1 MYNLL
6 RKIALTLYKP
16 FMEEKMRT
24 FIDKRLSQD
33 FSDLKN
39 EEYIWIH
46 CSSVGEV
53 NLSEDLVKKFYSIS
67 RKNILISVF
76 TDTGYENAVKKYSDK
91 KKIKVIYFPVDDKKK
106 INEILNKIKLK
117 LLVLVET
124 ELWPNLINEVN
135 EKNSRI
141 IVVNGRISDRSYP
154 RYKKL
159 KFLLKSMLQKI
170 DFFYMQSEI
179 DKERI
184 ISLGADGNKTENV
197 GNLKFSISL
206 EKYSDN
212 EKEEYRKFLNIGD
225 RKVFVAGSTR
235 TGEDEVIL
243 DVFKRLKNYVLI
255 IVPRHLDR
263 LSKIENLIKENNL
276 TYVKYND
283 LENNTSTGKENIIL
297 VDKMGVLRKLYS
309 VSDIAFVGGTLVNI
323 GGHNLLEP
331 LFYRKAVIF
340 GKYTQNVVDIAK
352 EILRRKIGRQC
363 GNGA

>member
-6 RKIALTLYKP
+6 RKIGLTLYRP
-16 FMEEKMRT
+16 FMKEKMKT

-33 FSDLKN
+33 FSDLKD

-67 RKNILISVF
+67 RKNILISTF

-91 KKIKVIYFPVDDKKK
+91 KKIKVIYFPIDDKKK

-135 EKNSRI
+135 KKNSRI

-170 DFFYMQSEI
+170 DYFYMQSEI
-179 DKERI
+179 DRERI
-184 ISLGADGNKTENV
+184 VSLGADEKKTENV

-206 EKYSDN
+206 EKYSDD

-235 TGEDEVIL
+235 TGEDEIIL
-243 DVFKRLKNYVLI
+243 DVFKKIKNYVLI

-263 LSKIENLIKENNL
+263 LSKIESLIKENNL
-276 TYVKYND
+276 T
-283 LENNTSTGKENIIL
+283 
-297 VDKMGVLRKLYS
+297 
-309 VSDIAFVGGTLVNI
+309 
-323 GGHNLLEP
+323 
-331 LFYRKAVIF
+331 
-340 GKYTQNVVDIAK
+340 
-352 EILRRKIGRQC
+352 
-363 GNGA
+363 